1 MGENEFRL
9 FTLRRSPLAGNISPV
24 FHGCIERSEITVAIN
39 TGYLFVK
46 IQSLKSIKTGTFR
59 NKKLCGGNPLS

>member
-24 FHGCIERSEITVAIN
+24 FHGCIEWSEITVAIN

-46 IQSLKSIKTGTFR
+46 MAKGTEFEVY
-59 NKKLCGGNPLS
+59 